1 MAQDEQAAPSEGGD
15 DPKAALAAAR
25 AQYRE
30 VFGKQPF
37 QGWGLD
43 EIQRRLGEVANTG
56 NTEQAAPS
64 EGPPPVRVLL
74 LGDHV
79 FLPVDPTSPTWRE
92 DETRQYDGKADG
104 RRARVSCHPG
114 LAAFLQERGQAET
127 LDD

>member
-30 VFGKQPF
+30 AFGKQPF
-37 QGWGLD
+37 QGWDLE
-43 EIQRRLGEVANTG
+43 EIKRRLAEKASS
-56 NTEQAAPS
+56 EQAAPS
-64 EGPPPVRVLL
+64 EDGPSVRVLL

-92 DETRQYDGKADG
+92 DETRQYDGKAEG
-104 RRARVSCHPG
+104 RRARVSCHPE